1 MGSCFVVGGAIHLP
15 FMIKLTIIDDNVK
28 LARELKRE
36 LNEFPDI
43 AWINLSD
50 SGVSYANSL
59 HTLPADQVPDCILMD
74 ISMKRADEGIIATQL
89 LHEQNDRIKVVM
101 FTISDDDERIFEAFK
116 AGAVGYLLK
125 NEKPSF
131 IYKTIVDV
139 LHGGALMS
147 PGIALKTI
155 RLLTD
160 SDTGITVAKKNI
172 EESNLTERE
181 LEVLRFIARG
191 YTYQN
196 IADQLF
202 ISVQTIKKHMTNIFR
217 KLQVRNKIEAV
228 NKTREFL

>member
-1 MGSCFVVGGAIHLP
+1 VVDEAIHLP
-15 FMIKLTIIDDNVK
+15 AMIKLTIIDDNVK

-36 LNEFPDI
+36 LTEFPDI

-50 SGVSYANSL
+50 SGIAYANNFRSL
-59 HTLPADQVPDCILMD
+59 PEDQMPDCVLMD
-74 ISMKRADEGIIATQL
+74 ISMKRADEGIIATRL

-125 NEKPSF
+125 NEKPAF
-131 IYKTIVDV
+131 IYRTIVDV
-139 LHGGALMS
+139 LQGGALMS

-155 RLLTD
+155 RLLTGGD
-160 SDTGITVAKKNI
+160 ATPAVAKKNNA
-172 EESNLTERE
+172 ESNLTERE
-181 LEVLRFIARG
+181 LEVLRLIARG
-191 YTYQN
+191 CTYQN

-217 KLQVRNKIEAV
+217 KLQVTNKIEAV
-228 NKTREFL
+228 NKTRDFL